1 VLKIISK
8 LKMGVILRIIK
19 NKKGFKRLDSINKV
33 IKQRK
38 EYASELPA
46 SYKSYALFLSQ
57 KKSYPKE

>member
-1 VLKIISK
+1 
-8 LKMGVILRIIK
+8 MGVILRIIK

-46 SYKSYALFLSQ
+46 SYKVMPYFLVKKKATQRNSYRLF
-57 KKSYPKE
+57 